1 MQDRLNLL
9 WKKLKMPKNQF
20 IDMIIK
26 YGGHKTPK
34 MDEALSLWNK
44 VADLIIDREQ
54 QLAILEVF
62 EMQASDPK

>member
-1 MQDRLNLL
+1 
-9 WKKLKMPKNQF
+9 MPKNQF

-34 MDEALSLWNK
+34 MDEALRLWNK
-44 VADLIIDREQ
+44 VADLIIDREK